1 MRYHGLVD
9 FLASFARGST
19 TALCGSAL
27 LLFLA
32 CTPGTDPVL
41 DGGNGEGGAITTFSN
56 GGSDAGAGGQG
67 GLPEGCEGISQ
78 NATYKPLNLYIMVDA
93 SSSMAGTKWTAAQEG
108 LSAFLNDPTQTDIDV
123 ALSFF
128 PRPADATPACD
139 QMAYKEPVV
148 PFGPLPDNADP
159 IMTAFEAKS
168 PDGFS
173 SPMYPALGGAI
184 LEGIDMATQDPDEVS
199 AVLLVTD
206 GAPDGPGDLCS
217 GVDPSDPANV
227 AQLAAAGAGFDPAVK
242 TFVVGLPGVDQAAS
256 NLIADAGGTD
266 EAILVG
272 TTDTANKF
280 TEALVKARGE
290 LLACEFA
297 IPPEVLSG
305 EIGFGYVN
313 VELTPGGGTPTAISQ
328 DPDCAGAGWKF
339 DDKFNPS
346 SIILCPETCD
356 TIKDDPKAAI
366 QIVLGCPTIE

>member
-1 MRYHGLVD
+1 MVA
-9 FLASFARGST
+9 LAACSPGS
-19 TALCGSAL
+19 
-27 LLFLA
+27 
-32 CTPGTDPVL
+32 DPL
-41 DGGNGEGGAITTFSN
+41 NGGNGGNGDGGSVTTFSN
-56 GGSDAGAGGQG
+56 GGSDAGTGGQG

-78 NATYKPLNLYIMVDA
+78 NADKKPLNLYIMVDA

-128 PRPADATPACD
+128 PRPPGGEACD
-139 QMAYKEPVV
+139 QMLYKEPVV
-148 PFGPLPDNADP
+148 AFGPLPANAGP
-159 IMTAFEAKS
+159 ITTAFAAKT

-184 LEGIDMATQDPDEVS
+184 LKGIDLAEQNGDEVS

-206 GAPDGPGDLCS
+206 GAPDGPGPVCS

-227 AQLAAAGAGFDPAVK
+227 AALAASGVSFGVK

-256 NLIADAGGTD
+256 NMIAAGGGTD
-266 EAILVG
+266 EAIVVG

-290 LLACEFA
+290 LLACAFE
-297 IPPEVLSG
+297 IPPEVLAG
-305 EIGFGYVN
+305 DVGYGFVN
-313 VELTPGGGTPTAISQ
+313 VELTPGGGSEMAVVHNPGC
-328 DPDCAGAGWKF
+328 DGPGWTF
-339 DDKFNPS
+339 DDDFNPA
-346 SIILCPETCD
+346 SIILCPETCAS
-356 TIKDDPKAAI
+356 IKDDPEAAI